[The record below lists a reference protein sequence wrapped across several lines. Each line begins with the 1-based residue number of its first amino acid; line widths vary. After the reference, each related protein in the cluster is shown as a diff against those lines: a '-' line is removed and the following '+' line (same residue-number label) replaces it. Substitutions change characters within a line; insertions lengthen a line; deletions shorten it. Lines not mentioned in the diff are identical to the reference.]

1 MQPCTVCKIN
11 KPFTSFYKNKATRT
25 GYRTMCKDC
34 AGVRSKERYATDST
48 YRKKRCSDSR
58 LYAANNK
65 DKVTQRKITYISN
78 NYESFLLISSKRR
91 AKITNVEHTISK
103 EDIIIPDNCP
113 YLDTPLTR
121 IHGQGQLPTNA
132 SIDRVDNSN
141 GYIKGNI
148 QIISRLAN
156 TMKNHAT
163 EEQLITFAKSVLS
176 MEEA

>member
-1 MQPCTVCKIN
+1 MQSCTVCEIN
-11 KPFTSFYKNKATRT
+11 KPFTSFYKNKATPT

-34 AGVRSKERYATDST
+34 AAIRNKERYANDVD
-48 YRKKRCSDSR
+48 YREKHIAKNK

-78 NYESFLLISSKRR
+78 NYESFLLSSSKRR
-91 AKITNVEHTISK
+91 AKTTNVEHTISLA
-103 EDIIIPDNCP
+103 DIIIPDTCP
-113 YLDTPLTR
+113 YLEVPLTR
-121 IHGQGQLPTNA
+121 THGQGQLPTNA
-132 SIDRVDNSN
+132 SIDRIDSSK

-156 TMKNHAT
+156 TMKSNST
-163 EEQLITFAKSVLS
+163 EEQLITFAHNVLA